1 MGAGALD
8 WSLELIFHSSLRAV
22 GENPELFSDKK
33 ILQELITSTVTA
45 LTDDTGR
52 KLFSESA
59 LLNPAGDPAAI
70 ARSTWLRLD

>member
-1 MGAGALD
+1 MPRSVCRVPRFVPAAPFFGVEEYRKKRRGMAKDRRLSTG
-8 WSLELIFHSSLRAV
+8 
-22 GENPELFSDKK
+22 SD
-33 ILQELITSTVTA
+33 
-45 LTDDTGR
+45 GR